1 MGKNKKF
8 RLLRKECRDIVAR
21 NETILNPNNEFDIK
35 KTASV
40 VYRKAKKDLLKN
52 KGR

>member
-1 MGKNKKF
+1 MGKNKKL
-8 RLLRKECRDIVAR
+8 RLLRKECRDVVSR

-35 KTASV
+35 KTAKI
-40 VYRKAKKDLLKN
+40 VYKKAKKDLLKN